1 MADLTGKSYNETAPR
16 GAEVDLTEQRA
27 LEAVRAAKRDGTLG
41 EAYGS
46 DSLGERIGDG
56 VATRARRSGARH
68 PTSTARRPR
77 WFAAAPDEVAAESRA
92 MLDRWVDQRPVQL
105 VLGAALVGFLF
116 GKFG

>member
-56 VATRARRSGARH
+56 VATARETIRGTASNLYGEATSMVRGRAG
-68 PTSTARRPR
+68 
-77 WFAAAPDEVAAESRA
+77 EVAAESRA